1 MNPGSTLG
9 QYLKNEIAARRL
21 SHDVAATIEYLVVAG
36 VELADSI
43 SFTPPA
49 DNGGSSQTSNS
60 NGDKQ
65 TPLDAIAQRI
75 FEKRLSESPVSL
87 LVSEELDEAMRLP
100 GKSSLCVA
108 IDPLDGSTNIDTNM
122 SIGSIF
128 SILEIDSAQ
137 VKDPLQAIDN
147 ANQIGAGFFVYG
159 PQTTLALSC
168 GDGVNIF
175 ALNPKTS
182 EFVLVRNKL
191 EIPKQKWEFAINT
204 SNYRHWDSDIR
215 HFVDDCIL
223 GQDGPLGADYNMRW
237 NASLVAE
244 AYRILMRGGVFLYP
258 GDSRPDYRQGCIRLL
273 YQAKPIAFMIE
284 QAGGQTTDGFGRIL
298 DRPVTGI
305 HGRIPLIFGSSDSV
319 DVVQEY
325 FSVAP
330 ANKLCSPLFSNRNL
344 FRY

>member
-1 MNPGSTLG
+1 MNPGSSLE
-9 QYLKNEIAARRL
+9 QFLKKEIAARRVT
-21 SHDVAATIEYLVVAG
+21 HEIAATIECLVIAG
-36 VELADSI
+36 IELAESI
-43 SFTPPA
+43 SFSPPTDA
-49 DNGGSSQTSNS
+49 SGSSETTNS
-60 NGDKQ
+60 NDHIR

-75 FEKRLSESPVSL
+75 FEKYLSKSPASI
-87 LVSEELDEAMRLP
+87 LVSEELDDVMPLP
-100 GKSSLCVA
+100 GNSSLCVA
-108 IDPLDGSTNIDTNM
+108 IDPLDGSTNIDTNI

-128 SILEIDSAQ
+128 SIMEIDPAQ
-137 VKDPLQAIDN
+137 VDDQVEAIDK
-147 ANQIGAGFFVYG
+147 AGQVAAGFFVYG

-168 GDGVNIF
+168 GEGVNIF

-182 EFVLVRNKL
+182 EFILIRSNL
-191 EIPKQKWEFAINT
+191 EIPNRKWEFAINT

-258 GDSRPDYRQGCIRLL
+258 GDSRPGYRKGCIRLL

-284 QAGGQTTDGFGRIL
+284 QAGGKSTDGFDRIL
-298 DRPVTGI
+298 DKSVSGI
-305 HGRIPLIFGSSDSV
+305 HCRIPLIFGSSDSV
-319 DVVQEY
+319 DLVQEY

>member
-1 MNPGSTLG
+1 MNPGSTLE
-9 QYLKNEIAARRL
+9 QFLKKEIAARR
-21 SHDVAATIEYLVVAG
+21 VTREIAATIECLVVAG
-36 VELADSI
+36 AELAESI
-43 SFTPPA
+43 SFSPPA
-49 DNGGSSQTSNS
+49 DSSGSSKTTNS

-65 TPLDAIAQRI
+65 TPLDAIAQQI
-75 FEKRLSESPVSL
+75 FEKHLFESPASI
-87 LVSEELDEAMRLP
+87 LVSEELDDVMSLP

-128 SILEIDSAQ
+128 SIMEIDPAQ
-137 VKDPLQAIDN
+137 VNDPIEAIDN
-147 ANQIGAGFFVYG
+147 ATQMAAGFFVYG

-168 GDGVNIF
+168 GSGVNIF

-182 EFVLVRNKL
+182 EFVLVRDKL

-258 GDSRPDYRQGCIRLL
+258 GDSRPGYRKGCIRLL

-284 QAGGQTTDGFGRIL
+284 QAGGKSTDGFDRIL
-298 DRPVTGI
+298 GRSITGI

-319 DVVQEY
+319 DLVQEY

-344 FRY
+344 FR